1 MSGKFFSSSKHGR
14 KIAELQ
20 WRRSEAAVY
29 KKGVLKN
36 FGFCE
41 TCILLYET
49 ILVSY
54 NQLFYF
60 AILNIQIIFLHR
72 TRHAYLARFYYYAN
86 HFWSTIKHFAYFTK
100 HSVNFANNYLWFEQ
114 TPEVVVRRCSTKKQF
129 LKFSKIH
136 RRSHVL
142 ESFLGILKA
151 TSGKLL
157 LKPLQP
163 YNEYL

>member
-1 MSGKFFSSSKHGR
+1 MSGKFFSSSKHGH

-49 ILVSY
+49 ILVSC

-72 TRHAYLARFYYYAN
+72 TRHAYMARFYYYAN
-86 HFWSTIKHFAYFTK
+86 HFWSTIKHFACFTK

-129 LKFSKIH
+129 LKIWQNSQKIACS
-136 RRSHVL
+136 RIIFRNFKGYLWEVAF
-142 ESFLGILKA
+142 ETFA
-151 TSGKLL
+151 TL
-157 LKPLQP
+157 
-163 YNEYL
+163 